1 MDFREAYFDV
11 WKTAW
16 GFHKQFANMGGT
28 DEDWQTVANTASEI
42 VEEYRDKPGY
52 GFIKSLVLAVLD
64 ELEREDKQRQKQ
76 EDMENEKK

>member
-16 GFHKQFANMGGT
+16 DFHKQFVNIGGT
-28 DEDWQTVANTASEI
+28 DEDWQTVVNTAGEMA
-42 VEEYRDKPGY
+42 ERYKNKPGY
-52 GFIKSLVLAVLD
+52 EFMKALILSILD
-64 ELEREDKQRQKQ
+64 ELERVDKQRQKQ